1 MVARSKIRDSNDFGR
16 PSSDSVAVKYTS
28 THGGGGEK
36 SPASGGRSDLDRRV
50 NWGGFLNERM
60 RRRGLL
66 FVRDAPPRSA
76 AGARIRT
83 GRIRRPDPIPRGRQ
97 FEQERRAS
105 RRVEVGVTATLPNP
119 TPGSG
124 PGSARSSASFTKAAP
139 GRSHGAARK
148 LLGVMKQNLAIAQ
161 TSERQCINMRSP
173 GTCGTTSR
181 RFGCHQTSEDAWERP
196 WIPPPLLA
204 SAAALLAETHLLG
217 ERRARLRIGRR
228 SHRII
233 GGQRPFLAVLL
244 GRHVV
249 LGSQMPL

>member
-76 AGARIRT
+76 AGAPIRT

-105 RRVEVGVTATLPNP
+105 RRVAWVTATLPNP
-119 TPGSG
+119 TPGRG
-124 PGSARSSASFTKAAP
+124 LDQRGVRPRLRKPLRVDRTARPGNCWASWNKTWRSRRRANVSASICV
-139 GRSHGAARK
+139 HQGAW
-148 LLGVMKQNLAIAQ
+148 
-161 TSERQCINMRSP
+161 
-173 GTCGTTSR
+173 GTTSR
-181 RFGCHQTSEDAWERP
+181 RFGCHQTSEDARERP

-228 SHRII
+228 NHRII